1 LIACL
6 VRWIFT
12 GTLWRK
18 EFLCSSY
25 ELLPDAESGID
36 QLLWWKDHTHQF
48 PLLSYLARVVMA
60 VPAAS
65 RQHRDPQEGLLEP
78 CQSGAAHH
86 REVQHDAAER
96 IWEESVDR

>member
-1 LIACL
+1 MVEGPHPPVSLA
-6 VRWIFT
+6 
-12 GTLWRK
+12 
-18 EFLCSSY
+18 
-25 ELLPDAESGID
+25 LLPGQSGD
-36 QLLWWKDHTHQF
+36 GGPCSELEERKGLQ
-48 PLLSYLARVVMA
+48 RG
-60 VPAAS
+60 